1 MNTLAA
7 GCGAVLALGLS
18 ALPAAA
24 QSNRTFVSTVGND
37 LAACSRTA
45 PCKTFAAA
53 HDKTAAGGEID
64 CLDAG
69 GFGTVVITKSLTID
83 CGGVAGS
90 ILGSGAGNNNVTIN
104 AGTGNV
110 VLRNLNIFG
119 NGALTGIQVT
129 AAGNVMLQNV
139 RINDFAGNG
148 IGVNTSSGT
157 TNLYV
162 RDSHITDSLN
172 AISLSTTSGNVKA
185 RIDNTRIEGNSI
197 GLTIGS
203 ANVVAGISNSV
214 VTNSSL
220 GLLANGAGTINAS
233 RNIIAGNSTGARV
246 GVSGGAINLSQNAF
260 DDNGNVAISFV
271 AGGLV
276 SSAGNNSIIGP
287 PGQAPNASAFFF
299 R

>member
-1 MNTLAA
+1 MNKLAA
-7 GCGAVLALGLS
+7 GCGAVLALSLC

-24 QSNRTFVSTVGND
+24 QSARTFVSSVGND
-37 LAACSRTA
+37 LNACSRVA
-45 PCKTFAAA
+45 PCATFSAAQSKTS
-53 HDKTAAGGEID
+53 AGGEID

-69 GFGTVVITKSLTID
+69 GFGTVTITKSLTID
-83 CGGVAGS
+83 CGGIAGS
-90 ILGSGAGNNNVTIN
+90 ILGTGAGNTNVTIS
-104 AGTGNV
+104 AGTSTV

-119 NGALTGIQVT
+119 NGALTGINIL

-148 IGVNTSSGT
+148 ISVNTSSGT

-162 RDSHITDSLN
+162 RDSHITDSVN

-185 RIDNTRIEGNSI
+185 RIDNTRIEGNTI
-197 GLTIGS
+197 GLTLGS
-203 ANVVAGISNSV
+203 ANVVASISNSV

-233 RNIIAGNSTGARV
+233 RNVIASNSTGARV
-246 GVSGGAINLSQNAF
+246 GVSGGTINLSKNAF
-260 DDNGNVAISFV
+260 DDNTNVAISFV

-276 SSAGNNSIIGP
+276 SSTGDNSIIGP
-287 PGQAPNASAFFF
+287 PGQAPNASNYTF